1 MWPLPQVPRLL
12 SKPLAALSPEAPTD
26 GSFVATSAATLA
38 KTGKFGDLRRR
49 LVFLILAL
57 VVYRIGAHIPVPGID
72 PNQLE
77 QLFKGQQG
85 GILSLFNMFSGGAL
99 SRFTVFALGIMPYI
113 SASIIMQLM
122 TYVLPAFEQLKKE
135 GEAGRRK
142 ITQYTRYGT
151 LGLAIFQAL
160 GIALALEGSAGLVIN
175 PGMGFRLTAV
185 VSLVAG
191 TMFLMWLG
199 EQITERGLGNGI
211 SILIFAGIAAGLP
224 SAIGGLLELV
234 RTGAMNILVSIFIVL
249 LVVLVTYFVVF
260 VERGQRKILVN
271 YARRQVGNKVYGG
284 QSSHLPLKL
293 NMAGVIPPIFASSII
308 LLPTTVVSWVST
320 GDSTRWLR
328 DIASALSPGQPI
340 YVALYAAAIV
350 FFCFFYTALVFN
362 SRETADNLKKSGAFI
377 PGIRPGDQ
385 TARYIDKILVRL
397 TLIGAIYITLVCLL
411 PEFLILKYNVPF
423 YFGGTS
429 LLIIVVVTMDFMAQV
444 QNYVMSQQY
453 ESLLKKA
460 NFKAS
465 PGA

>member
-1 MWPLPQVPRLL
+1 M
-12 SKPLAALSPEAPTD
+12 
-26 GSFVATSAATLA
+26 ATNATQLA
-38 KTGKFGDLRRR
+38 KSGKFGDLRRR
-49 LVFLILAL
+49 VIFLLLAL

-72 PNQLE
+72 PVQLK
-77 QLFKGQQG
+77 QLFQGQSG
-85 GILSLFNMFSGGAL
+85 GILNLFNMFSGGAL

-122 TYVLPAFEQLKKE
+122 TYVVPSLEALKKE

-151 LGLAIFQAL
+151 L
-160 GIALALEGSAGLVIN
+160 ALALFQSLAIALGLEGSPGLVID
-175 PGMGFRLTAV
+175 PGFAFRVTSV

-211 SILIFAGIAAGLP
+211 SILIFAGIVAGLP
-224 SAIGGLLELV
+224 SAIGGLFELV
-234 RTGAMNILVSIFIVL
+234 RTGAMSIIVSLFIIA
-249 LVVLVTYFVVF
+249 LVVVVTYVVVF

-271 YARRQVGNKVYGG
+271 YAKRQVGNRVYGG

-293 NMAGVIPPIFASSII
+293 NMSGVIPPIFASSII
-308 LLPTTVVSWVST
+308 LLPATVVGWFAA
-320 GDSTRWLR
+320 GAADNWATRMLK
-328 DIASALSPGQPI
+328 DAAAALSPGQPV
-340 YVALYAAAIV
+340 YVLLYAGMIV

-385 TARYIDKILVRL
+385 TAKYIDRILGRL
-397 TLIGAIYITLVCLL
+397 TLVGAVYITAVCLL
-411 PEFLILKYNVPF
+411 PEFLVLKYNVPF

-429 LLIIVVVTMDFMAQV
+429 LLIIVVVTMDFWAQV
-444 QNYVMSQQY
+444 QSYVMSQQY

-460 NFKAS
+460 NFKA
-465 PGA
+465 G

>member
-1 MWPLPQVPRLL
+1 M
-12 SKPLAALSPEAPTD
+12 
-26 GSFVATSAATLA
+26 ATIANSNN
-38 KTGKFGDLRRR
+38 KSQYGDLRRR
-49 LVFLILAL
+49 LVFLLLAL

-72 PNQLE
+72 PE
-77 QLFKGQQG
+77 QLKQLFSSQGG
-85 GILSLFNMFSGGAL
+85 GILNLFNMFSGGAL

-113 SASIIMQLM
+113 SASIVMQLLG
-122 TYVLPAFEQLKKE
+122 YVLPYFEQLKKE

-142 ITQYTRYGT
+142 ITQYTRYGA
-151 LGLAIFQAL
+151 LGLALFQSL
-160 GIALALEGSAGLVIN
+160 GIAVALESSAGLVLN
-175 PGMGFRLTAV
+175 PGFGFRMTAV
-185 VSLVAG
+185 VSLTAG

-224 SAIGGLLELV
+224 SALGGLFELV
-234 RTGAMNILVSIFIVL
+234 RTGAMGPLAAMFIVAV
-249 LVVLVTYFVVF
+249 VVLVTYFVVF

-308 LLPTTVVSWVST
+308 LLPATVINWFSAGETSNPVILFFKDLAT
-320 GDSTRWLR
+320 
-328 DIASALSPGQPI
+328 ALSPGQPV
-340 YVALYAAAIV
+340 YVMFYAAAIV

-362 SRETADNLKKSGAFI
+362 SRETADNLKKSGAFV

-385 TARYIDKILVRL
+385 TARYIDKILLRL
-397 TLIGAIYITLVCLL
+397 TFVGAIYITFVCLL

-429 LLIIVVVTMDFMAQV
+429 LLIIVVVTMDFMTQV
-444 QNYVMSQQY
+444 QNYLMSQQY

-460 NFKAS
+460 NFKTS
-465 PGA
+465 LNG

>member
-1 MWPLPQVPRLL
+1 MATN
-12 SKPLAALSPEAPTD
+12 AAQM
-26 GSFVATSAATLA
+26 A
-38 KTGKFGDLRRR
+38 KTDKFGDLRRR
-49 LVFLILAL
+49 LVFLLLAL
-57 VVYRIGAHIPVPGID
+57 VVYRVGAHIPVPGID
-72 PNQLE
+72 PAQLQ

-99 SRFTVFALGIMPYI
+99 SRFTIFALGIMPYI
-113 SASIIMQLM
+113 SASIIMQLL
-122 TYVLPAFEQLKKE
+122 TYVVPTFEQMKKE
-135 GEAGRRK
+135 GEGGRRK

-151 LGLAIFQAL
+151 LGLALFQSL
-160 GIALALEGSAGLVIN
+160 GIALALESSAGLVIS
-175 PGMGFRLTAV
+175 PGFGFRLTSV
-185 VSLVAG
+185 VTLTAG

-211 SILIFAGIAAGLP
+211 SILIFGGIAAGLP
-224 SAIGGLLELV
+224 NAIGGLLELV
-234 RTGAMNILVSIFIVL
+234 RTGAMSIIVAL
-249 LVVLVTYFVVF
+249 LVVVLVALVTYFVVF

-308 LLPTTVVSWVST
+308 LLPATIANWFSA
-320 GDSTRWLR
+320 GDSMRWLK
-328 DIASALSPGQPI
+328 DISSTLSPGQPV
-340 YVALYAAAIV
+340 YVMLYAAAIV

-362 SRETADNLKKSGAFI
+362 SKETADNLKKSGAFI

-385 TARYIDKILVRL
+385 TAKYIDKILLRL
-397 TLIGAIYITLVCLL
+397 TLAGAIYITFVCLL

-444 QNYVMSQQY
+444 QNYMMSQQY

-460 NFKAS
+460 NFKS
-465 PGA
+465 S

>member
-1 MWPLPQVPRLL
+1 
-12 SKPLAALSPEAPTD
+12 
-26 GSFVATSAATLA
+26 VATNAAQLA
-38 KTGKFGDLRRR
+38 KSGKFGDLRRR
-49 LVFLILAL
+49 LVFLVLAL

-72 PNQLE
+72 PGQLE
-77 QLFKGQQG
+77 QLFKSQSG
-85 GILSLFNMFSGGAL
+85 GILNLFNMFSGGAL

-122 TYVLPAFEQLKKE
+122 TYVVPSLEALKKE
-135 GEAGRRK
+135 GESGRRK

-151 LGLAIFQAL
+151 LALAVFQSL
-160 GIALALEGSAGLVIN
+160 GIAYALEGSQGLVLN
-175 PGMGFRLTAV
+175 PGFGFRMTAM

-211 SILIFAGIAAGLP
+211 SIIIFAGIVAGLP
-224 SAIGGLLELV
+224 SAIGGLFELV
-234 RTGAMNILVSIFIVL
+234 RTGAMGILASLFIIALVIF
-249 LVVLVTYFVVF
+249 VTFAVVF

-271 YARRQVGNKVYGG
+271 YAKRQVGNKVYGG

-293 NMAGVIPPIFASSII
+293 NMSGVIPPIFASSII
-308 LLPTTVVSWVST
+308 LLPATAVGWIAT
-320 GDSTRWLR
+320 GSGEGWFTRFLKDS
-328 DIASALSPGQPI
+328 SALLQPGQPV
-340 YVALYAAAIV
+340 YVMLYAAMIV

-385 TARYIDKILVRL
+385 TAKHIDRILARL
-397 TLIGAIYITLVCLL
+397 TLAGAVYITLVCLL
-411 PEFLILKYNVPF
+411 PEFLVLKYNVPF

-429 LLIIVVVTMDFMAQV
+429 LLIIVVVTMDFWAQV
-444 QNYVMSQQY
+444 QSYVMSQQY

-460 NFKAS
+460 NFKA
-465 PGA
+465 G

>member
-1 MWPLPQVPRLL
+1 
-12 SKPLAALSPEAPTD
+12 
-26 GSFVATSAATLA
+26 VATSALP
-38 KTGKFGDLRRR
+38 KTDKYGDLRRR
-49 LVFLILAL
+49 LIFLLLAL
-57 VVYRIGAHIPVPGID
+57 IVYRIGTHIPVPGINPD
-72 PNQLE
+72 QLT

-99 SRFTVFALGIMPYI
+99 SRFSIFALGIMPYI

-122 TYVLPAFEQLKKE
+122 SYVVPSMEALKKE

-151 LGLAIFQAL
+151 LGLAIFQSM
-160 GIALALEGSAGLVIN
+160 GIALALESSAGLVN
-175 PGMGFRLTAV
+175 APGFVFRLTAM
-185 VSLVAG
+185 VSLTAG

-211 SILIFAGIAAGLP
+211 SIIIFSGIAAGLP
-224 SAIGGLLELV
+224 GSIGGLLELV
-234 RTGAMNILVSIFIVL
+234 RTGAMSIIIALLIVVLVA
-249 LVVLVTYFVVF
+249 LVTYFVVF

-308 LLPTTVVSWVST
+308 LLPSTVVSWFSA
-320 GDSTRWLR
+320 GESMNWLK
-328 DIASALSPGQPI
+328 DISAALSPGQPI
-340 YVALYAAAIV
+340 YVMLYAIAII

-362 SRETADNLKKSGAFI
+362 SRETADNLKKSGGFI

-385 TARYIDKILVRL
+385 TARFIDKILLRL
-397 TLIGAIYITLVCLL
+397 TFAGAIYITFVCLL

-444 QNYVMSQQY
+444 QNYLMSQQY

-460 NFKAS
+460 NFKMA
-465 PGA
+465 PGG

>member
-1 MWPLPQVPRLL
+1 
-12 SKPLAALSPEAPTD
+12 
-26 GSFVATSAATLA
+26 VATNTTRLA
-38 KTGKFGDLRRR
+38 KTGRFGDLRRR
-49 LVFLILAL
+49 LVFLLLAL
-57 VVYRIGAHIPVPGID
+57 VVYRIGAHIPVPGINPD
-72 PNQLE
+72 QLQE
-77 QLFKGQQG
+77 LFNSQQG

-122 TYVLPAFEQLKKE
+122 THVVPSLESLKKE
-135 GEAGRRK
+135 GESGRRK

-151 LGLAIFQAL
+151 LLLAVFQSL
-160 GIALALEGSAGLVIN
+160 GIAVALEGSAGLVID
-175 PGMGFRLTAV
+175 PGFGFRLTAV

-224 SAIGGLLELV
+224 SAIGGLFELV
-234 RTGAMNILVSIFIVL
+234 RTGAMSIIASLFIISLVAIVTF
-249 LVVLVTYFVVF
+249 VVVF

-271 YARRQVGNKVYGG
+271 YAKRQVGNKVYGG

-293 NMAGVIPPIFASSII
+293 NMSGVIPPIFASSII
-308 LLPTTVVSWVST
+308 LLPATVVGWFAT
-320 GDSTRWLR
+320 GEGLRWLK
-328 DIASALSPGQPI
+328 DLSGALSPGQPI
-340 YVALYAAAIV
+340 YVMLYAAMIV

-385 TARYIDKILVRL
+385 TARHIDKILSRL
-397 TLIGAIYITLVCLL
+397 TLAGAVYITLVCLL
-411 PEFLILKYNVPF
+411 PEFLVLKYNVPF

-429 LLIIVVVTMDFMAQV
+429 LLIIVVVTMDFWAQV
-444 QNYVMSQQY
+444 QSYVMSQQY

-460 NFKAS
+460 NFKTS
-465 PGA
+465 